1 MAPPTEDD
9 VAEGIACL
17 QARCATAAGD
27 GQAASHLPGGQQQHE
42 PHMLIPQTSWQ
53 RHLAAAC
60 VAGLADGNLMI
71 ALPVGLGMRAVVEE
85 VVRQSLA
92 REGSR
97 QVVLVQDRPAQ
108 ALSCAARLRAALS
121 CPVGV

>member
-1 MAPPTEDD
+1 
-9 VAEGIACL
+9 
-17 QARCATAAGD
+17 
-27 GQAASHLPGGQQQHE
+27 
-42 PHMLIPQTSWQ
+42 MLVPQTSWQ
-53 RHLAAAC
+53 QHLAGAC
-60 VAGLADGNLMI
+60 VAGLADGNVMT
-71 ALPVGLGMRAVVEE
+71 ALPVGLSLRAVVEE

-92 REGSR
+92 AEGSR